1 MSPSNHSFLLWTH
14 PYSWLPGA
22 YSSGPNHGAVSG
34 VQLQRW
40 AGGDSSAEQP
50 SRGVTAPTRHQ
61 QLLKQRLAGLTLPR
75 AGPAAPV
82 HCTHPP
88 PPHPAPCHLL
98 RPSCCRLG
106 RIKRTARMSLC
117 PAQVPVQTAGTGFS
131 TLCSLCKSTSTLL
144 EPHRVRN
151 LSLCI
156 HVTGAIQRVAG
167 ELPSLTA
174 AFHPA
179 PPRQALRAPGIKWLE
194 KSSPAARPGAVN
206 RRKAHTGVDPQGT
219 IAAPVAPLT
228 LQLLEAELQSFNA
241 ATGHRLCR

>member
-1 MSPSNHSFLLWTH
+1 MSPSNHSFLHWTRPH
-14 PYSWLPGA
+14 SWLPGA
-22 YSSGPNHGAVSG
+22 YSSEPNHGAISG

-50 SRGVTAPTRHQ
+50 FRGVTAPTRHQ
-61 QLLKQRLAGLTLPR
+61 QLLKQRLAGLALPR

-98 RPSCCRLG
+98 RPSCCQLG

-144 EPHRVRN
+144 GPHRV
-151 LSLCI
+151 
-156 HVTGAIQRVAG
+156 
-167 ELPSLTA
+167 
-174 AFHPA
+174 
-179 PPRQALRAPGIKWLE
+179 
-194 KSSPAARPGAVN
+194 
-206 RRKAHTGVDPQGT
+206 
-219 IAAPVAPLT
+219 
-228 LQLLEAELQSFNA
+228 
-241 ATGHRLCR
+241 